1 VFPPKICAVSTK
13 EEEEEEEELRDMK
26 VEVEEEEESEGDGG
40 GGKEAT
46 RCRARR
52 EGKKTGV
59 RERAVVI
66 SHSEGL
72 GRGSEEGLAHFAAS
86 LRGATSCSVA
96 RLWGPAASSKSA
108 RLGPAKF
115 CEVLCPTHFPL
126 PRRKR
131 VKTLPLLSLLSPV
144 PLSHPELSAQQPR
157 LSFPITDHYF
167 YYYYEVV
174 AQRARLTIP
183 VPAV

>member
-1 VFPPKICAVSTK
+1 MCSVD
-13 EEEEEEEELRDMK
+13 EEEEEKCREMK
-26 VEVEEEEESEGDGG
+26 VEVEEEEEEREGGG

-72 GRGSEEGLAHFAAS
+72 GRGSEEGLLAS
-86 LRGATSCSVA
+86 SFCCESREGATSCSVA
-96 RLWGPAASSKSA
+96 RLWSPAASSESA

-115 CEVLCPTHFPL
+115 CAVLCQRPTHFPL

-157 LSFPITDHYF
+157 LSSPITDFIIFIIIITRSLLDAH
-167 YYYYEVV
+167 
-174 AQRARLTIP
+174 AWTIP
-183 VPAV
+183 VPAVK